1 MCENNSIFEQN
12 HTISLL
18 LLKRPIL
25 AVLALRGNLYF
36 PDFLQKI
43 FITSTTGLGSHPPL
57 GVLFFLHS
65 LFGRLK

>member
-43 FITSTTGLGSHPPL
+43 FIT
-57 GVLFFLHS
+57 
-65 LFGRLK
+65 